1 LILIVLS
8 TSPLKSGIYIQG
20 IETALNIAES
30 EAESVKVYLDS
41 EFSLS
46 VNCDTLGAEHL
57 KRLKQLF
64 LFDIEVYADRVLCIE
79 GIAKAS
85 RKSLQEQCDK
95 VVVF

>member
-1 LILIVLS
+1 MILIVLS

-20 IETALNIAES
+20 IEAALNIAES
-30 EAESVKVYLDS
+30 EAEAVKVYLDS
-41 EFSLS
+41 DFSLS
-46 VNCDTLGAEHL
+46 VNSDTLEADHT

>member
-1 LILIVLS
+1 MILIVLS

-20 IETALNIAES
+20 IEAALNIAES

-41 EFSLS
+41 DFSLS
-46 VNCDTLGAEHL
+46 VNSDTLDAEHT

-64 LFDIEVYADRVLCIE
+64 LFDIEVYADRALCIE
-79 GIAKAS
+79 GIVQKC
-85 RKSLQEQCDK
+85 RKDLQEQCDQ

>member
-1 LILIVLS
+1 MILIVLS

-20 IETALNIAES
+20 IEAALNIAES

-41 EFSLS
+41 DFSLS
-46 VNCDTLGAEHL
+46 VNSDTLDAEHT

-64 LFDIEVYADRVLCIE
+64 LFDIEVYADRALCIE
-79 GIAKAS
+79 GIVQKG
-85 RKSLQEQCDK
+85 RKDLQEQCDK